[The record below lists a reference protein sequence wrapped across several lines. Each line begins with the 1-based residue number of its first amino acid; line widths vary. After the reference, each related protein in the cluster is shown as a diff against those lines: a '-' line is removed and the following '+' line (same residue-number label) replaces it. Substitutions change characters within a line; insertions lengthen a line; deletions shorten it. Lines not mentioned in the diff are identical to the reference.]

1 MINYNFSLTND
12 MYSNIA
18 THAPAY
24 SQKNSAE
31 NTRCLALTYP
41 PTAPTSSPMAK
52 LEVSLVGT
60 QHVDPSST
68 GRGSSMEQQ
77 NLVISKSSAQDEYAL
92 IYVTKGSGELHL
104 NKCMNDHKTIQA
116 GTLCWVPAGSW
127 YVFKPDKKNGCVLY
141 YIHIKG
147 TIIEQAILHSPLE
160 DRNAILNVGL
170 NEELTGLFKRADEIQ
185 HRAEDFQQTYLA
197 GITLHMVGL
206 ILTCVKPMTVQTN
219 SNEQKIEKAKAIMK
233 DNVMNDLDMNQLAMS
248 LQLSYSWFRK
258 LFKSYCGISPSHY
271 FVQLKIEK
279 LKSLM
284 RSTSTPI
291 NELMAQL
298 NCGTIENFYKTF
310 KKHTG
315 YTPSEY
321 RALMV
326 ARSDQ
331 YLTIEDSSNL
341 VTRSKLG

>member
-1 MINYNFSLTND
+1 MINYNFSLTKD
-12 MYSNIA
+12 MYGNIA

-68 GRGSSMEQQ
+68 SRGSSMEHQ

-170 NEELTGLFKRADEIQ
+170 NEELTGLFKRVDEIQ

-331 YLTIEDSSNL
+331 YLEYSSNL